1 MTGRL
6 SDESGFSLAEMMMT
20 VMVMIVVLFALYNV
34 FDMSLRV
41 FSFGNN
47 KVEAVEN
54 ARLGLERIERE
65 LRGAYPYDKGNA
77 TSNTQLF
84 DSVSSP
90 TTLTFAN
97 DLSPE
102 DRVINAATEKIT
114 YTLTGTTLR
123 RSVGGGTAE
132 AVIESVR
139 LADDPATPVVEGSRM
154 EYLKKSGAN
163 LVATNVESEVEVV
176 RITVDVEV
184 DPGVRDAA
192 TQTLTTDV
200 DLRNRG

>member
-6 SDESGFSLAEMMMT
+6 SDESGFSLAEMMT

-132 AVIESVR
+132 AVIESLR

-184 DPGVRDAA
+184 DPGGRDAA